1 MQIGVLKES
10 ITKMAPSEAL
20 LLVKS
25 LRAARRR
32 KPEKK
37 VVAKR
42 KPTRTTVKR
51 AKTVSESGLSR
62 LSDEQLLA
70 MIKEKTNG

>member
-1 MQIGVLKES
+1 MQLGSLKES
-10 ITKMAPSEAL
+10 ITRMSPSEAL
-20 LLVKS
+20 ALVKS

-37 VVAKR
+37 IVAKR

-51 AKTVSESGLSR
+51 AKSVGRSKLAN

-70 MIKEKTNG
+70 MIKEKKQ